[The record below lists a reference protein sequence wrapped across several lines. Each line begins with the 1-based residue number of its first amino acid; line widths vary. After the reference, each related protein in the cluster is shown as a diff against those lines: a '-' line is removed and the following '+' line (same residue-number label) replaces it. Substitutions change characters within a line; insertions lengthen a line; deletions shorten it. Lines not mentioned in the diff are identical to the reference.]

1 MPKGQSEFVCR
12 LSSSEIQE
20 SDIIKTM
27 KMKLLEY
34 NGEESE
40 NSVSSEAY
48 PRNALFGL
56 NWII

>member
-1 MPKGQSEFVCR
+1 MPKGQSVTVCR

-40 NSVSSEAY
+40 NSVSSKAY
-48 PRNALFGL
+48 PRNELFGL